1 MICSL
6 MTCSLLSLSPPH
18 PEPAEVALGMP
29 SSLLSL
35 AAPAQLTDP
44 GALDSVL
51 KKMDEI
57 AANFRTT
64 QADFE
69 WDRYE
74 RVIDEVDDVQTGTV
88 YYRRSGKDIEMKADI
103 KMAGSDAKT
112 LKPAP
117 KYVLFSGGK
126 IRMYQPK
133 PDQVTEYDLGKNSS
147 DFESY
152 LVLGFGGSGQDL
164 VKAFDVTYAG
174 NEPIKGVATAKLQL
188 VPKSTRVRNN
198 FKQILLW
205 IDLERGISV
214 QQQFIEPQGD
224 YRLMKYSNIQVNGK
238 KIPDEVFRLKTTS
251 KTQTISS
258 GR

>member
-1 MICSL
+1 MKPLSL
-6 MTCSLLSLSPPH
+6 SLTIGILWSLLSFF
-18 PEPAEVALGMP
+18 
-29 SSLLSL
+29 
-35 AAPAQLTDP
+35 AAYAQQPDP
-44 GALDSVL
+44 GNLDSVL
-51 KKMDEI
+51 KKMDEA

-74 RVIDEVDDVQTGTV
+74 RVIDEVDDVQTGTI

-103 KMAGSDAKT
+103 KMAGSAAGQ
-112 LKPAP
+112 LKPEP
-117 KYVLFSGGK
+117 KFVLFSGGK

-164 VKAFDVTYAG
+164 VKAFDVTYVG
-174 NEPIKGVATAKLQL
+174 TEKINGVATAQLRL

-198 FKQILLW
+198 FKQIFLW
-205 IDLERGISV
+205 IDLDKGISV
-214 QQQFIEPQGD
+214 QQKFIDPQDD
-224 YRLMKYSNIQVNGK
+224 YRLAKYSNIQVNGR
-238 KIPDEVFRLKTTS
+238 KIPDEVFRLKTTH